1 MTEIRRHSL
10 RLVSSHPDTD
20 SAREKRGKVTHDS
33 RGTAI
38 WDWELAPDVLTS
50 TSTTGLL
57 RTLAPSAGQLTL
69 EEAPEPAPRGSCD
82 PYNSSRSRRR

>member
-10 RLVSSHPDTD
+10 RLVTSHADTD
-20 SAREKRGKVTHDS
+20 SARSKRGKVTHDA

-38 WDWELAPDVLTS
+38 WDWELAPEVLTS

-57 RTLAPSAGQLTL
+57 RTLAPGNGQLSL
-69 EEAPEPAPRGSCD
+69 EESPEPATNWSGD
-82 PYNSSRSRRR
+82 PYNSSRNRSR